1 MWIPSGNGSGGSG
14 PIVTTPLFSVVLNS
28 AGPAGPNVFTTWA
41 ALYAAMVAVPGGA
54 RVTVVGTQHV
64 TAGGP
69 YAVSGWEFV
78 AAGSD
83 MLDTL
88 VIDAGAS
95 FATPCAVTFGLAVT
109 SNTLAGVPP
118 FDASANGV
126 FLGLS
131 TGAWSG
137 GMVKGNANGIVYL
150 TGYTL
155 SQHGGV
161 PCTAGAVTVYAFNAS
176 NIMASALSGTETV
189 WIDPSTT
196 YGLGTN
202 PVPRSADFAPG
213 TPSYNPAWYAQTAVY
228 IDPQNVSGVASD
240 ANAGTT
246 AGAPS

>member
-109 SNTLAGVPP
+109 SNTLAEFAAVRRERKRRVP
-118 FDASANGV
+118 
-126 FLGLS
+126 
-131 TGAWSG
+131 
-137 GMVKGNANGIVYL
+137 
-150 TGYTL
+150 
-155 SQHGGV
+155 
-161 PCTAGAVTVYAFNAS
+161 GAVDRRMV
-176 NIMASALSGTETV
+176 GRDGE
-189 WIDPSTT
+189 
-196 YGLGTN
+196 G
-202 PVPRSADFAPG
+202 RR
-213 TPSYNPAWYAQTAVY
+213 
-228 IDPQNVSGVASD
+228 
-240 ANAGTT
+240 
-246 AGAPS
+246 